1 MRPKQADEICLWV
14 AMAILEKQKVFSL
27 HRLRQIFVNTVGLVR
42 KLDLGLC
49 RVPVYSAFLPAAL
62 PIVWSEYKNDIQGQL
77 TSMSQHTTD
86 TFSWNASL
94 TLDPH
99 VENRYCN
106 DADGLQCLVI
116 ALVLNF
122 VILSKCCFFQGE

>member
-1 MRPKQADEICLWV
+1 MHPV
-14 AMAILEKQKVFSL
+14 M
-27 HRLRQIFVNTVGLVR
+27 RQIFVNTVGFLC
-42 KLDLGLC
+42 KLDLARC

-77 TSMSQHTTD
+77 TSMNQQTLD

-94 TLDPH
+94 TIDPR

-106 DADGLQCLVI
+106 DADGLQCPVI

-122 VILSKCCFFQGE
+122 VILSK

>member
-1 MRPKQADEICLWV
+1 MHPV
-14 AMAILEKQKVFSL
+14 M
-27 HRLRQIFVNTVGLVR
+27 RQIFVNTVGLVC
-42 KLDLGLC
+42 KLDLALC

-77 TSMSQHTTD
+77 TSMNQQTLD

-94 TLDPH
+94 TLDPR

-106 DADGLQCLVI
+106 DADGLQCPVI

-122 VILSKCCFFQGE
+122 VRLSKCCFFQGE